1 MSVRMRVM
9 EIRTILLTAAFTL
22 LPISELRGA
31 IPFAV
36 LNGMNPF
43 AAYIYCVLLN
53 ALLGP
58 IVYLFL
64 DSLHKLFYRLN
75 WYRNLFDKLVTR
87 ARSKVAAK
95 VDRFGYLGIL
105 LFVGIPLP
113 ITGAYTGTLGAW
125 ILGLNRKKTCLAV
138 AGGAVISGIIVSL
151 IVYFGTEAA
160 SIFIKQV

>member
-1 MSVRMRVM
+1 M
-9 EIRTILLTAAFTL
+9 EIKTILITAALTL

-31 IPFAV
+31 IPYAV
-36 LNGMNPF
+36 LHDVHPVT
-43 AAYIYCVLLN
+43 AYFFCVVLN

-64 DSLHKLFYRLN
+64 DSLHKLFYRWL
-75 WYRNLFDKLVTR
+75 WYKGLFDRLVTR
-87 ARSKVAAK
+87 ARARVGLKVK
-95 VDRFGYLGIL
+95 QYGYFGIL

-125 ILGLNRKKTCLAV
+125 ILGLDRKKTCLAV
-138 AGGAVISGIIVSL
+138 AGGAVISGLIVSL
-151 IVYFGTEAA
+151 LMHFGVRAA

>member
-1 MSVRMRVM
+1 MPLM
-9 EIRTILLTAAFTL
+9 ELKTLLITAAFTL

-31 IPFAV
+31 IPYAV
-36 LNGMNPF
+36 LNGMNPV
-43 AAYIYCVLLN
+43 AAYFFCVVLN

-64 DSLHKLFYRLN
+64 DSLHRVFYRWS
-75 WYRNLFDKLVTR
+75 WYKNLFDKIVSR
-87 ARSKVAAK
+87 ARSKVAAQ
-95 VDRFGYLGIL
+95 VDKFGYIGIL

-125 ILGLNRKKTCLAV
+125 ILGLDRKKTCLAV

-151 IVYFGTEAA
+151 IVHFGTEAA
-160 SIFIKQV
+160 SIFIKHV